1 MPVGVRD
8 MAEPGTSGKI
18 RLLDKETISR
28 ISAGE
33 VVERPASV
41 VKELV
46 ENALDAGASRIE
58 VEITSKGGRITGIR
72 VTDDGCGMTPRDAEL
87 ACVRHATSKIS
98 SLEDLSRVGSLGF
111 RGEAL
116 ASIAAVSRL
125 TLTTRAGRETLAG
138 IRVRYEGGDL
148 VLREECGCPPG
159 TTVEVHDLF
168 FNTPVRKK
176 FMRSLAAEMSY
187 ITGTM
192 ERIVLAHPGVS
203 FRVLHNKRS
212 LISSPGGPVR
222 DAALHL
228 FGTEC
233 AKSLV
238 PVRFSGHHARVE
250 GVISRPSFSRQN
262 IYQIFISVNGRP
274 VLSRPLSLAVR
285 EGYGTLLPADRF
297 PVAVLDITLDPL
309 LVDVNVHPTKRDVRI
324 AREREVR
331 GEISLAVRSALESE
345 ILIPEVE
352 NAARI
357 ARQTPLV
364 EPFPAPAYDL
374 VSSSPGMVS
383 EPEESACSGMR
394 KIGHQAELEV
404 QEDAAESTGDAFLPD
419 MEVLGQLDNTYVL
432 ASFRGGE
439 DLVLV
444 DQHASHERVLYDRLI
459 AGDKAQ
465 PQSQELLVPVVLDLS
480 PSEASIVPDLVPA
493 LGEVGFDIEEFG
505 GGSYAVRAVPV
516 VLGRQV
522 DPVGVRELLSAILSG
537 AEKAGPSRIDAIRK
551 MVACRGAIKAG
562 TPLTREQCRTL
573 LTELRQTAHPF
584 SCPHGRPTMVI
595 FRKKDLDGLFLRT

>member
-1 MPVGVRD
+1 
-8 MAEPGTSGKI
+8 
-18 RLLDKETISR
+18 
-28 ISAGE
+28 
-33 VVERPASV
+33 
-41 VKELV
+41 
-46 ENALDAGASRIE
+46 
-58 VEITSKGGRITGIR
+58 
-72 VTDDGCGMTPRDAEL
+72 
-87 ACVRHATSKIS
+87 
-98 SLEDLSRVGSLGF
+98 
-111 RGEAL
+111 
-116 ASIAAVSRL
+116 
-125 TLTTRAGRETLAG
+125 
-138 IRVRYEGGDL
+138 
-148 VLREECGCPPG
+148 
-159 TTVEVHDLF
+159 
-168 FNTPVRKK
+168 
-176 FMRSLAAEMSY
+176 
-187 ITGTM
+187 
-192 ERIVLAHPGVS
+192 
-203 FRVLHNKRS
+203 
-212 LISSPGGPVR
+212 
-222 DAALHL
+222 
-228 FGTEC
+228 
-233 AKSLV
+233 
-238 PVRFSGHHARVE
+238 
-250 GVISRPSFSRQN
+250 
-262 IYQIFISVNGRP
+262 
-274 VLSRPLSLAVR
+274 
-285 EGYGTLLPADRF
+285 
-297 PVAVLDITLDPL
+297 VAVLDITLDSS

-331 GEISLAVRSALESE
+331 DEVSLAVRSALESE

-357 ARQTPLV
+357 ARQSPLV
-364 EPFPAPAYDL
+364 EPSPAPAYDL
-374 VSSSPGMVS
+374 VSPPAGMVS
-383 EPEESACSGMR
+383 EPEEHAFSER
-394 KIGHQAELEV
+394 RRIGHQAELEV
-404 QEDAAESTGDAFLPD
+404 QEDAAESTGGAFLPD
-419 MEVLGQLDNTYVL
+419 MEVLGQLDSTYVL

-522 DPVGVRELLSAILSG
+522 DPVGVRELLSAILSSG
-537 AEKAGPSRIDAIRK
+537 EKAGPSRIDAIRK

>member
-1 MPVGVRD
+1 
-8 MAEPGTSGKI
+8 
-18 RLLDKETISR
+18 
-28 ISAGE
+28 
-33 VVERPASV
+33 
-41 VKELV
+41 
-46 ENALDAGASRIE
+46 
-58 VEITSKGGRITGIR
+58 
-72 VTDDGCGMTPRDAEL
+72 
-87 ACVRHATSKIS
+87 
-98 SLEDLSRVGSLGF
+98 
-111 RGEAL
+111 
-116 ASIAAVSRL
+116 
-125 TLTTRAGRETLAG
+125 
-138 IRVRYEGGDL
+138 
-148 VLREECGCPPG
+148 
-159 TTVEVHDLF
+159 
-168 FNTPVRKK
+168 
-176 FMRSLAAEMSY
+176 MR
-187 ITGTM
+187 
-192 ERIVLAHPGVS
+192 
-203 FRVLHNKRS
+203 
-212 LISSPGGPVR
+212 
-222 DAALHL
+222 
-228 FGTEC
+228 
-233 AKSLV
+233 KSLV
-238 PVRFSGHHARVE
+238 PVLFSGHHARVE

-262 IYQIFISVNGRP
+262 LYQIFISVNGRP

-297 PVAVLDITLDPL
+297 PVAVLDITLDSS

-331 GEISLAVRSALESE
+331 DEVSLAVRSALESE

-364 EPFPAPAYDL
+364 EPSPVPAYDSYL
-374 VSSSPGMVS
+374 LPGMVS
-383 EPEESACSGMR
+383 EPEGHAFSGR
-394 KIGHQAELEV
+394 RRIGHQAELEV
-404 QEDAAESTGDAFLPD
+404 QEDAAESTGGAFLPD
-419 MEVLGQLDNTYVL
+419 MEVLGQLDSTYVL

-522 DPVGVRELLSAILSG
+522 DPVGVRELLSAILSSG
-537 AEKAGPSRIDAIRK
+537 EKAGPSRIDAIRK